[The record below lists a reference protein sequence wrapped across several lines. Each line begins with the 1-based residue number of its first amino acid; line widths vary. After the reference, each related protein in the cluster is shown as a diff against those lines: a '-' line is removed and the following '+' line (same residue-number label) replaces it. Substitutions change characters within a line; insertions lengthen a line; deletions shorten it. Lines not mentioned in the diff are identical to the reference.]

1 MLDLDDVPFRVG
13 YILELQLTDS
23 GDIHMLDLTDSAPS
37 VGYYVVGYT
46 LDIIYHESD
55 VREAR
60 RVRFD
65 LRSLG
70 RVLILVHL
78 ERGATTRQ
86 SQVHP
91 PDVST
96 GYSGGPIE
104 PIAGLISLGWNGFA
118 AEHRL
123 VKRGQP
129 APILGDDVYVCEASG
144 HV

>member
-1 MLDLDDVPFRVG
+1 MLDFDDVPFRVG
-13 YILELQLTDS
+13 YILEQQLTDS
-23 GDIHMLDLTDSAPS
+23 DDVYQLDLADSAPS

-46 LDIIYHESD
+46 LDIVNHKSD

-70 RVLILVHL
+70 HVLILVHP
-78 ERGATTRQ
+78 EGGSATRQ
-86 SQVHP
+86 SQMHSSNVR
-91 PDVST
+91 V

-104 PIAGLISLGWNGFA
+104 PVAGLISLGWNGFA

-123 VKRGQP
+123 VERGQP